1 MRYLTLWLTLFLL
14 QNVQARPIVFAPL
27 PLSNTQKSFEDF
39 NAMVSHLEKALG
51 ETIAFRYE
59 KKYDDV
65 IALFQA
71 NEIDIAYLGPLPFIT
86 LKEQFPFAKALITF
100 HEKDGKNG
108 YRCVLVKFAKEP
120 LDTLHVKALK
130 VALTQ
135 PLSTCG
141 YTKTKLLLE
150 KKLNLNLDETLFRY
164 VGQHDEVALSIIRG
178 EFMIGGMK
186 ESIARSYASLG
197 LEILD
202 IGSHLPGFSLVVNTN
217 TLTQEHIDTIKKR
230 LLTTPKEVY
239 KTWGKDISHGMSEA
253 DEKLF
258 EKIVFSPKNFTI
270 PQSGNF

>member
-71 NEIDIAYLGPLPFIT
+71 NEIDIAYLGPFPFIT

-108 YRCVLVKFAKEP
+108 NRCVLVKFAKDS
-120 LDTLHVKALK
+120 LALHVKSLK

-141 YTKTKLLLE
+141 YIKTKLLLE
-150 KKLNLNLDETLFRY
+150 KKFHLNLDETQYRY
-164 VGQHDEVALSIIRG
+164 LGQHDEVALSIIRG
-178 EFMIGGMK
+178 EFNLGGMK
-186 ESIARSYASLG
+186 ESIARNYISLG
-197 LEILD
+197 LEILET
-202 IGSHLPGFSLVVNTN
+202 SEHLPGFTLVVNTN
-217 TLTQEHIDTIKKR
+217 TLTPEQIDTIKKR